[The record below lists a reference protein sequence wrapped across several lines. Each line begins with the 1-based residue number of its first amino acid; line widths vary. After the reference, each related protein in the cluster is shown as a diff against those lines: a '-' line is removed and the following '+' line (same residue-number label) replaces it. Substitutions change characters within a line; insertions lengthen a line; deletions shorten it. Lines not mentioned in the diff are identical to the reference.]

1 MSDSDLVV
9 KTLKKEKAAL
19 TVEASLT
26 LTLFM
31 FFVLFLLSFN
41 RVYSAQNTV
50 SHATLQAA
58 DAISSE
64 SMLRAGATEENIEK
78 LLAVSN
84 HIYAGESIPK
94 SALEKLTNANIVEVA
109 RNNFISAIAESES
122 KADSV
127 LKKYG
132 VKDGING
139 IDFSG
144 CSYNGDTGET
154 VVYVK
159 YNVELQFPILGF
171 KSFPMTKAARV
182 SNMGKE
188 TYTITVKSANE
199 SMGTTSG
206 TIKVKKGASTT
217 ISAYP
222 SYGCK
227 FVGWLEGGSE
237 NPKKLENISCDLTFT
252 ASFVKTDYYV
262 VGTPNNS
269 EYGSVSGSGTYKL
282 NDTATLVATP
292 RVVGGYDFLGW
303 DENGNGVIDQGESTK
318 NILSIKVRRD
328 VSVKALFKPKK
339 FTVNVQTAGRGTAIL
354 IADGKTQRTTTAEG
368 NNVSVTLDFNTPFV
382 IDAESNNY
390 MFVEWTGKINS
401 NTKRQQVRVPVGGG
415 TYVANFEKPY
425 LKITTRLYNNNT
437 GYNGT
442 NDSSIINNLKNSQK
456 LEIGTNLKNVS
467 YTWKSDSGVVSVDS
481 NGKITANGIGSAR
494 ITVTASNGMSASV
507 TVTTKRLMTTA
518 EYRDNN
524 YTKKKEEEKYKDTYV
539 YMYRYYVPDIL
550 PNYTYNS
557 SFYGTL
563 EFSKGPGCHY
573 RYILVDSLSGHNIVG
588 AGQTTEGKL
597 KNKFHKNN
605 GSSGFYIGTN
615 PTKDD
620 AYVFEWGTDGD
631 LPFFNK
637 GIVIKS
643 IEG

>member
-1 MSDSDLVV
+1 MLDSDLVV

-64 SMLRAGATEENIEK
+64 SMLRADATEENIEK

-292 RVVGGYDFLGW
+292 RVAGGYDFLGW

-368 NNVSVTLDFNTPFV
+368 NYVSVTLDFNTPFV

-415 TYVANFEKPY
+415 TYIANFEKPY
-425 LKITTRLYNNNT
+425 LRIGGQKFNHAYSDETSSRYSS
-437 GYNGT
+437 NG
-442 NDSSIINNLKNSQK
+442 SALISGIKNSAQ
-456 LEIGTNLKNVS
+456 LSVDTNLKNVS
-467 YTWKSDSGVVSVDS
+467 YKWKSDSNVVSVDS
-481 NGKITANGIGSAR
+481 NGKITAKGIGSAR

-507 TVTTKRLMTTA
+507 TVTTKYLMTVA
-518 EYRDNN
+518 EYRINSYSNN
-524 YTKKKEEEKYKDTYV
+524 AYK
-539 YMYRYYVPDIL
+539 YRYFLPDTVS
-550 PNYTYNS
+550 NYTYGS
-557 SFYGTL
+557 L
-563 EFSKGPGCHY
+563 KFSTGPGWFY
-573 RYILVDSLSGHNIVG
+573 RYMLVDSFSGHAAVG
-588 AGQTTEGKL
+588 PGQTTKGKSV
-597 KNKFHKNN
+597 NKSNKH
-605 GSSGFYIGTN
+605 GYVMHGTN
-615 PTKDD
+615 PTDQT
-620 AYVFEWGTDGD
+620 AYCFIYGEIGD
-631 LPFFNK
+631 IPFFNK

>member
-292 RVVGGYDFLGW
+292 RVAGGYDFLGW
-303 DENGNGVIDQGESTK
+303 DENGNGVIDQGETTK

-368 NNVSVTLDFNTPFV
+368 NYVSVTLDFNTPFV

-425 LKITTRLYNNNT
+425 LRIGGQRFNHAYSGETSS
-437 GYNGT
+437 GESSNG
-442 NDSSIINNLKNSQK
+442 SALISGIKNSAQ
-456 LEIGTNLKNVS
+456 LSVDTNLKNVS
-467 YTWKSDSGVVSVDS
+467 YKWKSDSNVVSVDS
-481 NGKITANGIGSAR
+481 NGRIKANGIGSAR
-494 ITVTASNGMSASV
+494 ITVTAPNGMSASV
-507 TVTTKRLMTTA
+507 TVTTKYLMTSA
-518 EYRDNN
+518 MYRDDN
-524 YTKKKEEEKYKDTYV
+524 YKKAKEPRQYK
-539 YMYRYYVPDIL
+539 YRYYLPDTL
-550 PNYTYNS
+550 SNYTYGSKN
-557 SFYGTL
+557 
-563 EFSKGPGCHY
+563 FSTVAGWFY
-573 RYILVDSLSGHNIVG
+573 RYLLVDSYLDHRTVG
-588 AGQTTEGKL
+588 AGETTAGKL
-597 KNKFHKNN
+597 NQ
-605 GSSGFYIGTN
+605 GSAGYPMAGQN
-615 PTKDD
+615 PKATGQT
-620 AYVFEWGTDGD
+620 AYVFWFDDYNGD

>member
-292 RVVGGYDFLGW
+292 RVAGGYDFLGW

-425 LKITTRLYNNNT
+425 LKIAQRFNYRLTKVEGDCDERDTSNLTDGLNNS
-437 GYNGT
+437 YVLSV
-442 NDSSIINNLKNSQK
+442 D
-456 LEIGTNLKNVS
+456 TNLKNV
-467 YTWKSDSGVVSVDS
+467 YYEWKSDSNVVSVDS
-481 NGKITANGIGSAR
+481 NGRIKANGIGSAR

-507 TVTTKRLMTTA
+507 TVTTKYLMTSA
-518 EYRDNN
+518 CYRNSSN
-524 YTKKKEEEKYKDTYV
+524 
-539 YMYRYYVPDIL
+539 YRYYLPDRVS
-550 PNYTYNS
+550 YS
-557 SFYGTL
+557 SDL
-563 EFSKGPGCHY
+563 AKGKNFNKSPKGVFY
-573 RYILVDSLSGHNIVG
+573 RYILVDSYLDRRAVG
-588 AGQTTEGKL
+588 AGETTDGKL
-597 KNKFHKNN
+597 HR
-605 GSSGFYIGTN
+605 GTLGLMDGQN
-615 PTKDD
+615 PEETGQT
-620 AYVFEWGTDGD
+620 AYVCWFDDKNGD
-631 LPFFNK
+631 LPFFYK
-637 GIVIKS
+637 GIVIQS

>member
-292 RVVGGYDFLGW
+292 RVAGGYDFLGW

-354 IADGKTQRTTTAEG
+354 IADGKTQRTTTTEG
-368 NNVSVTLDFNTPFV
+368 NYVSVTLDFNTPFV

-415 TYVANFEKPY
+415 TYIANFEKPY
-425 LKITTRLYNNNT
+425 LRIGGQKFNHAYSDETSSRYSS
-437 GYNGT
+437 NG
-442 NDSSIINNLKNSQK
+442 SALISGIKNSAQ
-456 LEIGTNLKNVS
+456 LSVDTNLKNVS
-467 YTWKSDSGVVSVDS
+467 YKWKSDSNVVSVDS
-481 NGKITANGIGSAR
+481 NGKITAKGIGSAR
-494 ITVTASNGMSASV
+494 ITVTAPNGMSASV
-507 TVTTKRLMTTA
+507 TVTTKYLMTVA
-518 EYRDNN
+518 EYRINSYSNN
-524 YTKKKEEEKYKDTYV
+524 AYK
-539 YMYRYYVPDIL
+539 YRYFLPDTVS
-550 PNYTYNS
+550 NYTYGS
-557 SFYGTL
+557 L
-563 EFSKGPGCHY
+563 KFSTGPGWFY
-573 RYILVDSLSGHNIVG
+573 RYMLVDSFSGHAAVG
-588 AGQTTEGKL
+588 PGQTTKGKSV
-597 KNKFHKNN
+597 NKSNKH
-605 GSSGFYIGTN
+605 GYVMHGTN
-615 PTKDD
+615 PTDQT
-620 AYVFEWGTDGD
+620 AYCFIYGEIGD
-631 LPFFNK
+631 IPFFNK